1 MELLSHPFRLERN
14 GSVATVTDGTDEA
27 NAEGIAVLALTR
39 KGERDL
45 VPDFGL
51 TDPAFDSV
59 TLADLNI
66 GLLDYGPT
74 VEVTDVTFT
83 YPNDWTQR
91 VVLAFDTDTDADEE

>member
-1 MELLSHPFRLERN
+1 MELLSHPFRLQRN

-27 NAEGIAVLALTR
+27 NAEGIAILAMTR

-51 TDPAFDSV
+51 ADPTFDGV
-59 TLADLNI
+59 TLADLNV
-66 GLLDYGPT
+66 GLIDYGPA
-74 VEVTDVTFT
+74 VEVTDLTFT

-91 VVLAFDTDTDADEE
+91 VELAFDTDADEE